1 MSQSEIQKKG
11 SDTLVIIWTSDD
23 PLLAER
29 MVFMYTHAA
38 KQKIFFEEIVLI
50 IWGPSAKLAAENIKV
65 KEKLKAMQDDGVKIK
80 ACITCAKEYQVEDE
94 LKKMDFEVKA
104 MGKVLTGYLK
114 SGAHVLTF

>member
-11 SDTLVIIWTSDD
+11 SDTLVIVWTSDD
-23 PLLAER
+23 PFLAER